1 MQILNKNLNNT
12 GMLESDIVIQQ
23 SLGQDQVSKDMAALV
38 DELAQMSSRIHVE
51 EGALERTPS
60 FSVNRQGQ
68 DTGIVFAGIP
78 LGHEFTS
85 LVLAL
90 LQVSGR
96 APKID
101 QSLVNQIQAIKG
113 EYIFETYVSLSC
125 HNCPDVVQAL
135 NIMSVL
141 NRNSSY
147 NDRWRCV
154 KKEVEE
160 KEIMAVPAVYLNGE
174 FLESGRMEIED
185 LLKTYWRID
194 RRKSG
199 DK

>member
-1 MQILNKNLNNT
+1 MLLDADIKQELEQYL

-85 LVLAL
+85 
-90 LQVSGR
+90 
-96 APKID
+96 
-101 QSLVNQIQAIKG
+101 
-113 EYIFETYVSLSC
+113 
-125 HNCPDVVQAL
+125 
-135 NIMSVL
+135 
-141 NRNSSY
+141 
-147 NDRWRCV
+147 
-154 KKEVEE
+154 
-160 KEIMAVPAVYLNGE
+160 
-174 FLESGRMEIED
+174 
-185 LLKTYWRID
+185 
-194 RRKSG
+194 
-199 DK
+199 